1 MSMKRLL
8 FSFSFVLLACAA
20 VAGPLQKQFEAQM
33 AKIDKCLLNKDIAG
47 FEKLVKPMVT
57 KDYKHIEMGRTLTYD
72 QMVAEM
78 KQGVGMMN
86 KVTVAKSRFLTFKQ
100 TGNTVVAK
108 QSHRMEGTMTGPDKK
123 SHIMAFVGVSVNT
136 YRKEGG
142 VWKMAIMN
150 WTKQDMLMD
159 GKPFDPSKMGG

>member
-1 MSMKRLL
+1 MKRLL
-8 FSFSFVLLACAA
+8 LSVSLAVFVSTAF
-20 VAGPLQKQFEAQM
+20 AGPLQKQFEAQM

-47 FEKLVKPMVT
+47 FEKLVKPMIT

-72 QMVAEM
+72 QMIAEM
-78 KQGVGMMN
+78 KQGVGMME
-86 KVTVAKSRFLTFKQ
+86 KVTVAQSKFLSFKQ

-108 QSHRMEGTMTGPDKK
+108 QSHKMEGTMTGPDKK
-123 SHIMAFVGVSVNT
+123 KHTMGFVGVTMNT

-142 VWKMAIMN
+142 VWKMSIMN

>member
-1 MSMKRLL
+1 MKRLL
-8 FSFSFVLLACAA
+8 FSISFAVLASA
-20 VAGPLQKQFEAQM
+20 VLAGPLQKQFEAQM

-57 KDYKHIEMGRTLTYD
+57 KDYKHIEMGRTLNYN
-72 QMVAEM
+72 QMIAEM
-78 KQGVGMMN
+78 KQGLAMMG
-86 KVTVAKSRFLTFKQ
+86 KVTVARSKFITFKQ

-108 QSHRMEGTMTGPDKK
+108 QSHRMEGTMTGQDKK
-123 SHIMAFVGVSVNT
+123 THTMAFVGTSQNT

-142 VWKMAIMN
+142 VWKMAIMD
-150 WTKQDMLMD
+150 WKKQDMLMD